1 MPKALI
7 NGVNLY
13 YEVHG
18 EGFPLIWSHEFAGDL
33 RSWETQVRFFT
44 RRYQVVVYNAR
55 GYPPSDVPTD
65 LDSYSQEHS
74 VEDLRGLLQHLG
86 IERAHI
92 GGLSMGG
99 STALNFGL
107 TYPHMARSLIV
118 AGTGTGSTDPEL
130 FRKRLDEFARCFE
143 TQGMAGMADYT
154 RGPQRVQLLRKDPK
168 GWREFADCFSQHS
181 GVGSALTFRGIQ
193 GRRPPIF
200 DLGEKLRALDVPTLI
215 LVGDEDDP
223 CIEPSFFMKRCIS
236 RSGLVVFPQAGH
248 TINLE
253 DPDLFNRTVLD
264 FLTAVEMGKWAKRDP
279 GTYWFKWTT

>member
-1 MPKALI
+1 MSKALI

-13 YEVHG
+13 YEVYG
-18 EGFPLIWSHEFAGDL
+18 EGFPLIWSHEFAGDC
-33 RSWETQVRFFT
+33 RSWEPQVRFFT
-44 RRYQVVVYNAR
+44 RRYQVIVYNAR

-65 LDSYSQEHS
+65 LDSYSQKHS

-86 IERAHI
+86 IGHAHI

-99 STALNFGL
+99 STVLNFGL

-118 AGTGTGSTDPEL
+118 AGTGTGSSDPAI
-130 FRKRLDEFARCFE
+130 FRKRLEEFARRLE
-143 TQGMAGMADYT
+143 AEGMAGLADYA
-154 RGPQRVQLLRKDPK
+154 RGPQRIQLLRKDPK
-168 GWREFADCFSQHS
+168 GWREFADYFSEHS

-200 DLGEKLRALDVPTLI
+200 DLEEKLRALDVPTLI

-236 RSGLVVFPQAGH
+236 RSGLVVLPQAGH

-253 DPDLFNRTVLD
+253 DPDLYNRTVLD

-279 GTYWFKWTT
+279 GSASSGW